1 MFHQKNTGVGSDPG
15 RLDRPYFIR
24 AFFEVPRPWPG
35 REIIFHGS
43 SGIYEVLSIYAFRKC
58 TPFTGR
64 GVVLTL
70 LGGAKVGVGM
80 SNRSIQPDPHQQF
93 PEIIRFLA
101 IIWAHLGTQHYLGTP
116 PHEDTEPARAVTASR
131 ARRFG
136 DATRPHPRPIA
147 DGLIAVPGPYSKN
160 RGPLDLVL
168 LHHDDADGGR
178 FHRRAAFSC
187 SATP

>member
-1 MFHQKNTGVGSDPG
+1 MFHQKFGTSGPPLST
-15 RLDRPYFIR
+15 LDRPYFIR

-93 PEIIRFLA
+93 PEIIRFRSLQGHNLGPFGHT
-101 IIWAHLGTQHYLGTP
+101 WAH
-116 PHEDTEPARAVTASR
+116 
-131 ARRFG
+131 
-136 DATRPHPRPIA
+136 
-147 DGLIAVPGPYSKN
+147 
-160 RGPLDLVL
+160 
-168 LHHDDADGGR
+168 
-178 FHRRAAFSC
+178 
-187 SATP
+187 